1 MLWRKRRAYIPRRRQ
16 QQRLETEERG
26 TSEDS
31 DATVV
36 AIDELGAHEKSR
48 PLLMGRMQPS
58 KGSKEEWGV
67 TEGYADPWR
76 VSLYRPMEHTGA
88 KNEDGKVADAAAP
101 SVLQDEKKKES
112 SPTRE

>member
-36 AIDELGAHEKSR
+36 AINELGAHEKSR

-67 TEGYADPWR
+67 TEG
-76 VSLYRPMEHTGA
+76 VIEGGNMGGESEGG
-88 KNEDGKVADAAAP
+88 DGREAAT
-101 SVLQDEKKKES
+101 ENN
-112 SPTRE
+112 